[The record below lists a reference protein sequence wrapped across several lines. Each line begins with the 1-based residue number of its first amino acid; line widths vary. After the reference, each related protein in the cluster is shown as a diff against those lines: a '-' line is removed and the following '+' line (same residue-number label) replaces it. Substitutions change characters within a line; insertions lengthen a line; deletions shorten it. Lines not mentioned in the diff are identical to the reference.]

1 MLTLFS
7 GQGSARLHLRRH
19 GAGLPGGAG
28 RRVQAADRG
37 QLVRHDRV
45 MIIMMIIMMMIV
57 MMS

>member
-45 MIIMMIIMMMIV
+45 MIIMMMMIV

>member
-1 MLTLFS
+1 MPTLFS
-7 GQGSARLHLRRH
+7 GQGSSRLYLRRH

-45 MIIMMIIMMMIV
+45 MIIIIMMMIV

>member
-1 MLTLFS
+1 MPTLFS
-7 GQGSARLHLRRH
+7 GQGYSRLYLRRH

-45 MIIMMIIMMMIV
+45 RIIVMMIV
-57 MMS
+57 IMS